1 MQAHPL
7 DRIGLA
13 SGNDKMFRFKYGF
26 GAFVDLAS
34 LGTLWQLFGILRANA
49 LELGRTIQHLE
60 GT

>member
-1 MQAHPL
+1 
-7 DRIGLA
+7 
-13 SGNDKMFRFKYGF
+13 MFRFKYGF